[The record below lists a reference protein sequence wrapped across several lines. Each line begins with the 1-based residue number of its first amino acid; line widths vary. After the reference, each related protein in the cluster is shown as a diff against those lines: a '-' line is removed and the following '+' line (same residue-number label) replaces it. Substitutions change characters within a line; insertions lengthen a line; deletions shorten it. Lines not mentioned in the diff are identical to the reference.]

1 MAIAVVATAV
11 AASLRSGPASGAEFE
26 WESQTGATATVYI
39 KGGEG
44 GPRFVAPST
53 VTAGEKLRVVEQA
66 NPRRLGPDTF
76 SLVAESLLP
85 RTPRARQR
93 CFAKGNIC
101 RAIGAWH
108 GVEGDG
114 PPAVNPVEAG
124 AEGWDTE
131 GTLTERG
138 DSWFTGNRRGAS
150 IVQRVTAPAGTT
162 IHFIS
167 ALHPWMQGSIFVL
180 PAEG

>member
-1 MAIAVVATAV
+1 
-11 AASLRSGPASGAEFE
+11 
-26 WESQTGATATVYI
+26 
-39 KGGEG
+39 
-44 GPRFVAPST
+44 
-53 VTAGEKLRVVEQA
+53 
-66 NPRRLGPDTF
+66 
-76 SLVAESLLP
+76 
-85 RTPRARQR
+85 
-93 CFAKGNIC
+93 
-101 RAIGAWH
+101 
-108 GVEGDG
+108 
-114 PPAVNPVEAG
+114 VNPVEAG

-138 DSWFTGNRRGAS
+138 DSWFTGMRRGAS

>member
-1 MAIAVVATAV
+1 MALVAL
-11 AASLRSGPASGAEFE
+11 ASLWSGLATGAEFE
-26 WESQTGATATVYI
+26 WESPTGPTATVYI

-53 VTAGEKLRVVEQA
+53 VTAGEELRVVEQA
-66 NPRRLGPDTF
+66 NPRRVGPDTF
-76 SLVAESLLP
+76 SLVAASLTP
-85 RTPRARQR
+85 AIPRARQL
-93 CFAKGNIC
+93 CFTKGHIC

-108 GVEGDG
+108 GVTGDG
-114 PPAVNPVEAG
+114 PPTVNPVEAG
-124 AEGWDTE
+124 ADGWDTE
-131 GTLTERG
+131 GTLSERG
-138 DSWFTGNRRGAS
+138 DSWFTGKRRGAS
-150 IVQRVTAPAGTT
+150 IVQPVTASAGTT